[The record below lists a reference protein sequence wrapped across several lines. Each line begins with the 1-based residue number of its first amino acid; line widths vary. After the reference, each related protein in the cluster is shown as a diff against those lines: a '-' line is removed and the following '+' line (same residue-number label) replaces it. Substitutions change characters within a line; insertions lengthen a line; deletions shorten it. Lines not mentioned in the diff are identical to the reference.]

1 MLRSVDAKA
10 CPYYNSASFFLTNQA
25 TLPVDLTDPR
35 IRNNS
40 YANN

>member
-1 MLRSVDAKA
+1 MLRLVDANGR
-10 CPYYNSASFFLTNQA
+10 PYYNSASFFLTNQA
-25 TLPVDLTDPR
+25 TLPVDLLDPR